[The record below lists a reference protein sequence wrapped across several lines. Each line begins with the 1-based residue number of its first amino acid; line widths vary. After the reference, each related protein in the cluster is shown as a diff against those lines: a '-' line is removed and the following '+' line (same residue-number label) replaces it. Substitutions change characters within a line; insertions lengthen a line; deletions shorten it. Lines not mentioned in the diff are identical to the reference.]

1 EIVAIIITTS
11 IHIYILIKS
20 LKAARHFYR

>member
-1 EIVAIIITTS
+1 VAIIITTS
-11 IHIYILIKS
+11 IHIYIHIKS

>member
-1 EIVAIIITTS
+1 VAIIITTT

>member
-1 EIVAIIITTS
+1 VAIIITTS

>member
-1 EIVAIIITTS
+1 IVAIIITTS